1 MKTTDQLKKESIQQ
15 QVGEQL
21 NLIPKKRKEM
31 SSSERVQLYQR
42 KLYLKAKQEKGY
54 GFYVLYDKVFL
65 PYVLEESWKRV
76 KSNGGSAGVDGQT
89 IEQIELSGKEEF
101 LRSLS
106 EDLRRQ
112 TYQASAVKRV
122 WIPKSN
128 GDKRPLGIPTVRDR
142 VAQMAC
148 MIVIE
153 PIFEADFEDHSYG
166 FRPNRSIRDA
176 ITKVKEHLK
185 SGKTEVYDADL
196 SKYFDTIPHD
206 KLMIALKER
215 IKDQR
220 MLKLI
225 NKWLKA
231 PVYDDGQYTGGKNN
245 KVGTPQGG
253 VISPLLSNLY
263 LHLLDRIVNMST
275 SIFKKLGIVMV
286 RYADDFVLMG
296 RKLSEESMAKLRLVQ
311 DRMELKLNED
321 KSNQINAKETPFNFL
336 GFKIRYDKSFKNPQ
350 GSKFWN
356 IQPSE
361 KSNRKIRENIKET
374 LKQKGH
380 YKPEE
385 LVDEL
390 NSKVR
395 GWLNNFD
402 IKGVSY
408 TYMAKRKLN
417 GYMRMSLTRYFHR
430 KSQRKSRLYRKQAFE
445 LLVTKFGLIDPLKY
459 SPAIEGERLRRM
471 ISRKAVCGK
480 TARTV

>member
-1 MKTTDQLKKESIQQ
+1 LKNRSNQQ

-21 NLIPKKRKEM
+21 ILIPKKRKEM

-42 KLYLKAKQEKGY
+42 KLYLKAKQEKRY
-54 GFYVLYDKVFL
+54 GFYILYDKLFL
-65 PYVLEESWKRV
+65 PYILEESWKRV
-76 KSNGGSAGVDGQT
+76 KANGGSAGVDGQT
-89 IEQIELSGKEEF
+89 IEQIESSGKEEF
-101 LRSLS
+101 LRNLS
-106 EDLRRQ
+106 EELRQQ
-112 TYQASAVKRV
+112 TYQATAVKRV

-128 GDKRPLGIPTVRDR
+128 GGQRPLGIPTVKDR

-148 MIVIE
+148 MLVIE
-153 PIFEADFEDHSYG
+153 PIFEADFEEHSYG
-166 FRPNRSIRDA
+166 FRPKRSAHDA
-176 ITKVKEHLK
+176 ITKIKEHLK

-196 SKYFDTIPHD
+196 SKYFDTIHHD
-206 KLMIALKER
+206 KLMIVLKER

-225 NKWLKA
+225 KKWLKA

-263 LHLLDRIVNMST
+263 LHLLDRIVNMPT
-275 SIFKKLGIVMV
+275 SIFKRLGIVMV

-296 RKLSEESMAKLRLVQ
+296 KKLKEEAMAKLRTVLE
-311 DRMELKLNED
+311 RMELKLNEE
-321 KSNQINAKETPFNFL
+321 KSKQINAKETPFNFL
-336 GFKIRYDKSFKNPQ
+336 GFVIRHDKSFKNPQ
-350 GSKFWN
+350 GGKFWN
-356 IQPSE
+356 IKPNE
-361 KSNRKIRENIKET
+361 KSNGKIREKIRET

-380 YKPEE
+380 CKPEA
-385 LVDEL
+385 LVSEL

-395 GWLNNFD
+395 GWLNNFE

-408 TYMAKRKLN
+408 TYVAKRKLN
-417 GYMRMSLTRYFHR
+417 GYMRSSLTRYFNR

-459 SPAIEGERLRRM
+459 SSA
-471 ISRKAVCGK
+471 
-480 TARTV
+480 T

>member
-1 MKTTDQLKKESIQQ
+1 LKKRSNQQ
-15 QVGEQL
+15 QVGKQL
-21 NLIPKKRKEM
+21 ILIPKKRKEM
-31 SSSERVQLYQR
+31 SSLERVQLYQR
-42 KLYLKAKQEKGY
+42 KLYLKAKQEKQY

-65 PYVLEESWKRV
+65 PYVMEESWKRV
-76 KSNGGSAGVDGQT
+76 KANGGSAGVDGQT
-89 IEQIELSGKEEF
+89 IAQIESSGKEEF
-101 LRSLS
+101 LRNLS
-106 EDLRRQ
+106 EDLRQQ

-128 GDKRPLGIPTVRDR
+128 GGERPLGIPTVRDR

-148 MIVIE
+148 MLVIE
-153 PIFEADFEDHSYG
+153 PIFEADFEEHSYG
-166 FRPNRSIRDA
+166 FRPKRSVHDA

-206 KLMIALKER
+206 KLMIVLKER

-225 NKWLKA
+225 KKWLKA

-263 LHLLDRIVNMST
+263 LHLLDRIVNMPT
-275 SIFKKLGIVMV
+275 SIFKRLGIVMV

-296 RKLSEESMAKLRLVQ
+296 KQLTEDAMAKLRRVL
-311 DRMELKLNED
+311 DRMELQLNEE
-321 KSNQINAKETPFNFL
+321 KSKQINAKETSFNFL
-336 GFKIRYDKSFKNPQ
+336 GFVIRYDRSFKNPQ
-350 GSKFWN
+350 GTKFWN
-356 IQPSE
+356 IKPNE
-361 KSNRKIRENIKET
+361 KSNGKIRAKIRET
-374 LKQKGH
+374 LKQRGH
-380 YKPEE
+380 YKPEA
-385 LVDEL
+385 LVSEL

-395 GWLNNFD
+395 GWLNNFE

-408 TYMAKRKLN
+408 TYDAKRKLN
-417 GYMRMSLTRYFHR
+417 GYLRSSLTRYFNR

-445 LLVTKFGLIDPLKY
+445 LLVTKFGLIDPIKY
-459 SPAIEGERLRRM
+459 SSA
-471 ISRKAVCGK
+471 
-480 TARTV
+480 T